1 MISDLYEKAIEF
13 AAKAH
18 QGQMRKGQDVPYI
31 VHPFTVSAILKE
43 QNCDEHVIIAGLLH
57 DTVED
62 TAVSLES
69 LRFDFGDQIADLV
82 AICTEPDKGLPWEER
97 KQHMLNVMR
106 TAPFEAKFVFC
117 ADKLHNIR
125 SMIAA
130 HKKFGDEVWRKFS
143 RGYEKQKWYAQSVIK
158 SLFHN
163 LDVKHQKPM
172 FFELDRTIQEFFEN
186 D

>member
-1 MISDLYEKAIEF
+1 MSWQRFTSQISRAKMISDLYEKAIEF

-82 AICTEPDKGLPWEER
+82 AICTEPDKGLPWG
-97 KQHMLNVMR
+97 R
-106 TAPFEAKFVFC
+106 TKAT
-117 ADKLHNIR
+117 
-125 SMIAA
+125 
-130 HKKFGDEVWRKFS
+130 
-143 RGYEKQKWYAQSVIK
+143 YAQC
-158 SLFHN
+158 
-163 LDVKHQKPM
+163 D
-172 FFELDRTIQEFFEN
+172 EN
-186 D
+186 STF